1 MYFFVETFEDC
12 GSVGDLMIF
21 AGLDLKGKYC
31 HNTVTSCI
39 LFLLATTANS
49 SIKTDTES
57 MCASSAALLQYEI
70 GFCQGHRFGHD
81 ACIHS

>member
-1 MYFFVETFEDC
+1 MNRELSLGKLENGIWFDGFVMYFFVETFEDC

-39 LFLLATTANS
+39 FFVGYN
-49 SIKTDTES
+49 
-57 MCASSAALLQYEI
+57 YE
-70 GFCQGHRFGHD
+70 FWYQNRYRKYVC
-81 ACIHS
+81 